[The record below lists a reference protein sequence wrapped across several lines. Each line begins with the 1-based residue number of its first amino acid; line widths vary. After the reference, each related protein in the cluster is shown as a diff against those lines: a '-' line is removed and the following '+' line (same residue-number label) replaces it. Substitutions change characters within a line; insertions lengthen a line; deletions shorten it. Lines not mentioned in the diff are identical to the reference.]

1 VRIEYWL
8 KNDDHVFHDD
18 GSYSPEMCDA
28 LRRRVAY
35 LRSEHQK
42 LNIKFKDLQ
51 FNSKKTIEKLNNEI
65 KNQKRRRIEV

>member
-8 KNDDHVFHDD
+8 KNSEDVFVDD

-35 LRSEHQK
+35 LRSEYQK

-51 FNSKKTIEKLNNEI
+51 FNSKKNIEKLNNEI
-65 KNQKRRRIEV
+65 